1 MKTTTNLVAILVMLF
16 STITMAVA
24 SSDSNDGPVS
34 VLALS
39 AVIQDEAV
47 PPTPVE
53 PVVPVE
59 AAVQIPV
66 APVAPVA
73 QEPVAQEPVAP
84 VPAEMVIEAPSIM
97 MGSEM
102 MDPAIMA
109 APVAGNCCPT
119 TCCPT
124 PCQCCP
130 PTPTVI
136 CLQDPCGC
144 SHKACVQVP
153 ACCAGEQPC
162 ITWKKGL
169 FGRQTA
175 SLCWKCCGHEV
186 KVLVRRNGAVRVRG

>member
-24 SSDSNDGPVS
+24 NSDSNDGAVS
-34 VLALS
+34 VVASS
-39 AVIQDEAV
+39 AFIQDEAV

-53 PVVPVE
+53 
-59 AAVQIPV
+59 AAVQEPV

-73 QEPVAQEPVAP
+73 QEPVLQEPIAP
-84 VPAEMVIEAPSIM
+84 VPAEMAIIAPSIM
-97 MGSEM
+97 MDSAM
-102 MDPAIMA
+102 MA

-119 TCCPT
+119 PCPTPCPPTCCPT

-130 PTPTVI
+130 PTPTVY

-153 ACCAGEQPC
+153 ACCAGEEPC
-162 ITWKKGL
+162 ITWKKGI

-175 SLCWKCCGHEV
+175 TLCWKCCGHEV
-186 KVLVRRNGAVRVRG
+186 KVLVRRNGAVKVRG

>member
-24 SSDSNDGPVS
+24 STDSNYGPVS
-34 VLALS
+34 VLASS

-59 AAVQIPV
+59 AAVQTPV
-66 APVAPVA
+66 APVA
-73 QEPVAQEPVAP
+73 PVAQEPVAP

-97 MGSEM
+97 MDSAM
-102 MDPAIMA
+102 MA

-130 PTPTVI
+130 PTPTDF

-144 SHKACVQVP
+144 SHQACVQVP

-186 KVLVRRNGAVRVRG
+186 KVLVRRNGSVKVRG